1 MKRFASHYLLIPAVG
16 YMKQQVVEITDEGVV
31 RGVFPLT
38 EEIESVEWMP
48 GVIVLLSESQVEK
61 IKNTGMILKNIPVFQ
76 IQCFKL
82 IFPVFRINLP
92 NVLMSICRKQKRRGK
107 LYFLI
112 CFILLILLPCSLSTE
127 LGTDYCGSNGYI
139 QRLGCLLACRIIGD
153 I

>member
-76 IQCFKL
+76 INPSNILNQSSRCFEESLKEL
-82 IFPVFRINLP
+82 KEKGEVLFPVLFYP
-92 NVLMSICRKQKRRGK
+92 
-107 LYFLI
+107 FD
-112 CFILLILLPCSLSTE
+112 FISMQPVDGTRHRLL
-127 LGTDYCGSNGYI
+127 
-139 QRLGCLLACRIIGD
+139 R
-153 I
+153 

>member
-61 IKNTGMILKNIPVFQ
+61 IKNTGMILKNIPVF
-76 IQCFKL
+76 
-82 IFPVFRINLP
+82 RINLP

-139 QRLGCLLACRIIGD
+139 QRLGCLLACRVIGD

>member
-48 GVIVLLSESQVEK
+48 GVIVLLSESQVEE
-61 IKNTGMILKNIPVFQ
+61 IKNTGMILKNI
-76 IQCFKL
+76 
-82 IFPVFRINLP
+82 PVFRINLP

-139 QRLGCLLACRIIGD
+139 QRLGCLLACRVIGD